1 MPRRGWHPPR
11 RGSRESPSP
20 QWLTR
25 TASFAHALADYVLRE
40 VWFRALHAAPP
51 VDRPNH
57 TGRPEILVKHLLAP
71 LASVPC
77 LSLRFLKVVT
87 EALRFMHLSPDACWR
102 GQLGLRGLRSLCWR
116 CARLGGWL
124 ALGGAGSTGRAL
136 CGLLSSTLC
145 TGCNLVAV
153 VGVPCNEPSGRVGQ
167 CGHRPQTPF
176 PVVRRRPQDP
186 SWSHRRRQSSST
198 GMSVPHSLPAATS
211 AMQSC
216 AKASVLP

>member
-11 RGSRESPSP
+11 RGSPESPSP
-20 QWLTR
+20 RRLFW
-25 TASFAHALADYVLRE
+25 TASIAHALADHVLRE
-40 VWFRALHAAPP
+40 VGLAALHAAPP
-51 VDRPNH
+51 PDRPDH
-57 TGRPEILVKHLLAP
+57 TGRPEIVVKHLLAP
-71 LASVPC
+71 LAPVPRP
-77 LSLRFLKVVT
+77 SLGFLKVVP
-87 EALRFMHLSPDACWR
+87 EALRFVEPSFGTRWLD
-102 GQLGLRGLRSLCWR
+102 LLDLRGLRSLCWR